1 MGQNQGVQRSTVYGV
16 HALVRLILSTL
27 GILGS
32 CVSRIVPPSLPS
44 RAEFE
49 SRVAGVIGSRE
60 RTTVT
65 VSCEEPHRPG
75 WSCTMRD
82 ADGRRGWVSASAEA
96 SEVVYRS
103 DFELTSD
110 GIHDRVYHPT
120 AAVEPDTLL
129 AVAGM
134 NALRSLGRDAFP
146 LFDCPPVP
154 KAVSTTTC
162 AAESPF
168 PGRDRRPGGRRIGA
182 GAVRRRPR
190 RQGLRPLAASLMP

>member
-16 HALVRLILSTL
+16 LALVCLVLSTV

-49 SRVAGVIGSRE
+49 SRVAGVVGSSGRS
-60 RTTVT
+60 TVT
-65 VSCEEPHRPG
+65 VTCEEPHRPG

-82 ADGRRGWVSASAEA
+82 ADGRRGWVSASAEE

-103 DFELTSD
+103 DFELISD

-129 AVAGM
+129 AAAGM

-146 LFDCPPVP
+146 RFDCPPVP
-154 KAVSTTTC
+154 QAVSTTAC
-162 AAESPF
+162 AVEPPF
-168 PGRDRRPGGRRIGA
+168 RDVTADWAVDGSLRVRFAVDLA
-182 GAVRRRPR
+182 GT
-190 RQGLRPLAASLMP
+190 G